1 MVQQEPASAGNE
13 AALGEV
19 CRSVAQLAAEM
30 RTPPSRIAVRAGEI
44 AVELEWPVAPSV
56 PAAPAAEVTV
66 SASVNGAAPAVNG
79 ARAEPEALEYIR
91 ATVVGTFYRAPGP
104 DAKPFVA
111 EGDLVAAGQQVGILE
126 AMKLMMPVQADR
138 AARVVE
144 VVAADGAIVE
154 YGEPLVAIRLLDESD

>member
-1 MVQQEPASAGNE
+1 MVHQEPAGAGDQSA
-13 AALGEV
+13 LREV
-19 CRSVAQLAAEM
+19 CRSVAQLVGEM
-30 RTPPSRIAVRAGEI
+30 RTPPGRIAVRSGDI
-44 AVELEWPVAPSV
+44 AVELEWPAAQAVAAEIAI
-56 PAAPAAEVTV
+56 PAAL
-66 SASVNGAAPAVNG
+66 NGAH
-79 ARAEPEALEYIR
+79 PETHPETEILEYIR

-126 AMKLMMPVQADR
+126 AMKLMMPVAADR

-154 YGEPLVAIRLLDESD
+154 YGEPLLAIVPLDES